1 MVLQPIK
8 YMRLSS
14 FNTRGKLNLD
24 NIIKKYVLEFDHKGE
39 KRQMEM
45 HALGM
50 NNYVHSDQVD

>member
-1 MVLQPIK
+1 
-8 YMRLSS
+8 MRLSS